1 MDAKQIEL
9 AQELSVQLAD
19 LLNNFV
25 KRGIS
30 GDSLM
35 AICIGHSASMALLL
49 EAPRLGHSLKM
60 TLVGFAQSNPDLYE
74 LFGKLT
80 EFHERQ
86 ANKKDSK
93 N

>member
-49 EAPRLGHSLKM
+49 EAPRLGHILKM
-60 TLVGFAQSNPDLYE
+60 TLVGFVESNPDLYE
-74 LFGKLT
+74 VVVKVAEL
-80 EFHERQ
+80 HEQRAKEK
-86 ANKKDSK
+86 ANK